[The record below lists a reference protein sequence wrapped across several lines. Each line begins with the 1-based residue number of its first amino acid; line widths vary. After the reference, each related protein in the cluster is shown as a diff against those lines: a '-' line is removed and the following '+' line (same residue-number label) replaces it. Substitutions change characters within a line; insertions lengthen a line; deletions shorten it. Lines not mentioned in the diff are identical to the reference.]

1 MVVMPHNFIREK
13 SFSRHNCKYKEVDW
27 FEYSE
32 EEKEAVKKPRQTKT
46 RTSLPKVKDLNDEY
60 SRKYFRWLF
69 HNNFSRGDYTITL
82 TFEKATNR
90 KQAQRDFVNY
100 IKRLKRLYIRLGLEL
115 RYLYVYEGRSK
126 GTRPHY
132 HVVLNSGTG
141 LNRDDIE
148 QLWGRG
154 TTQTKLLQPDDK
166 EFCEALCEYL
176 SKEMKHAAKFER
188 SWNCST
194 NLLRPDIV
202 TDDNRISKKKMRK
215 MQDAAR
221 NDEVKKYVERLY
233 IGWVLVSYYI
243 GTNEKTGRSFARF
256 RLVRKKKYGR
266 FVKLYKRL
274 CRKGKSP

>member
-1 MVVMPHNFIREK
+1 MKHNFIRER
-13 SFSRHNCKYKEVDW
+13 SMCRHNCKYKEVDW

-32 EEKEAVKKPRQTKT
+32 EEKEAVKRPRQTRT
-46 RTSLPKVKDLNDEY
+46 RASPPKVKDLNDEY

-69 HNNFSRGDYTITL
+69 HNNFQAGDYIVTL
-82 TFEKATNR
+82 TFAKAVNK
-90 KQAQRDFVNY
+90 KQSQREFSNY
-100 IKRLKRLYIRLGLEL
+100 VKRLRRLYWKFGVKLK
-115 RYLYVYEGRSK
+115 YLYVYEGRNK

-132 HVVLNSGTG
+132 HVVINSGKG
-141 LNRDDIE
+141 INRDDIE
-148 QLWGRG
+148 KLWKCGL
-154 TTQTKLLQPDDK
+154 TQSKRLQPDNGG
-166 EFCEALCEYL
+166 ELCESLCEYL
-176 SKEMKHAAKFER
+176 AKEMKQASKYER

-202 TDDNRISKKKMRK
+202 TDDNAISRKKMRK
-215 MQDAAR
+215 VQDAQR

-233 IGWVLVSYYI
+233 IGWTLINYYI
-243 GTNEKTGRSFARF
+243 GANEITGRPFARF